1 MEKISPLSVEAGEM
15 DYTAVQILKNKD
27 KISKTSKQ

>member
-15 DYTAVQILKNKD
+15 DYTAVQILKNKPTLVE
-27 KISKTSKQ
+27 KVM